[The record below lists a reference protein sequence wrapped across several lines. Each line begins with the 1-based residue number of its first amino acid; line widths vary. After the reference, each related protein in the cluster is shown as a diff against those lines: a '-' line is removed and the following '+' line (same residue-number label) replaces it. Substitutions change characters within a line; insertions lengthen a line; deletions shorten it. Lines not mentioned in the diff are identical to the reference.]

1 MLKQPVLNMGS
12 EAQWWNGAALAWP
25 STPKAGHSGGRFG
38 AGSAPAALALLCGF
52 LSTIISPIY
61 PLPVVSC
68 WLSLADLGC
77 GLKFYVSNKLSG
89 ESGATSPRP
98 HFGYVKCP
106 VNAKAHVNQVNVNF
120 EC

>member
-12 EAQWWNGAALAWP
+12 EAPWRNGAALAWP

-52 LSTIISPIY
+52 LSTIVSPIY

-98 HFGYVKCP
+98 HFGYVKCS